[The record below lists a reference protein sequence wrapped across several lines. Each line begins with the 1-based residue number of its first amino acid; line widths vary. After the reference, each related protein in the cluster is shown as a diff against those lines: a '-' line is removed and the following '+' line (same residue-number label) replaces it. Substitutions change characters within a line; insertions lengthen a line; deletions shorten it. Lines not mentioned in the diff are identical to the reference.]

1 MSISPL
7 TKKAKLRLHSVD
19 DFLAVSGVVNK
30 CLEIGLHSNPL
41 PELTSVNPN
50 LARFV
55 WYVLAK
61 MQHDC
66 FIISFIFPK
75 GGGKCF
81 IICFELI
88 ATRESLNNTEI
99 I

>member
-7 TKKAKLRLHSVD
+7 TKKAKLRLHRLD
-19 DFLAVSGVVNK
+19 DFLAVSGAVKK
-30 CLEIGLHSNPL
+30 CLEIGLHSSLLREPT
-41 PELTSVNPN
+41 PVNPN
-50 LARFV
+50 FACLV

-66 FIISFIFPK
+66 FIVSFIFPQ

-81 IICFELI
+81 INCCELI
-88 ATRESLNNTEI
+88 AMKLGLVTS
-99 I
+99 

>member
-41 PELTSVNPN
+41 RELTSVNPN

-55 WYVLAK
+55 WYQERLGTCKNCVTCVSQIGDTKAY
-61 MQHDC
+61 
-66 FIISFIFPK
+66 P
-75 GGGKCF
+75 
-81 IICFELI
+81 ELEKSRKFMTHLI
-88 ATRESLNNTEI
+88 VF
-99 I
+99 